1 MDALKLLVMV
11 ALAFLILRDPNKV
24 AAWFTRRL
32 FLALAIGAIL
42 LIGGALFGGCS

>member
-1 MDALKLLVMV
+1 MDALKLIVMV

-32 FLALAIGAIL
+32 LLALAIGAIL
-42 LIGGALFGGCS
+42 LIGGALFGGCA